1 MKNRYLQKLN
11 ELKDRIDFIEAR
23 LTWKEEFLSNRI
35 LRKAIY
41 KEFQECVEIVF
52 DLVSMIARDEGFFSE
67 DDCTNLE
74 RIKEKIGID
83 EKTTLNLKKAKG
95 LRNVLVHVYDGIIDS
110 LAFDSIKK
118 FLPAIKKFHA
128 GVSKWIKKKK

>member
-1 MKNRYLQKLN
+1 MRTRYLQKLN

-23 LTWKEEFLSNRI
+23 LTWKEEFLSNRV

-67 DDCTNLE
+67 DDYTNLE
-74 RIKEKIGID
+74 RIKEKIGLD
-83 EKTTLNLKKAKG
+83 EKTALSLKKAKG
-95 LRNVLVHVYDGIIDS
+95 LRNVLVHEYDGIIDE
-110 LAFDSIKK
+110 LAFDSMKN
-118 FLPAIKKFHA
+118 FLPAIKKFYE
-128 GVSKWIKKKK
+128 GVLEWIKRK

>member
-1 MKNRYLQKLN
+1 MRTRYLQKLN

-23 LTWKEEFLSNRI
+23 LTLKEEFLSNRV

-67 DDCTNLE
+67 DDYTNLE

-83 EKTTLNLKKAKG
+83 EKTTSSLKKAKG
-95 LRNVLVHVYDGIIDS
+95 LRNVLVHEYDGIIDE
-110 LAFDSIKK
+110 LAFDSMKN
-118 FLPAIKKFHA
+118 FLPAIKKFHE
-128 GVSKWIKKKK
+128 GVLEWIKKK

>member
-1 MKNRYLQKLN
+1 MRTRYLQKLN

-23 LTWKEEFLSNRI
+23 LTWKEEFLSNRV

-67 DDCTNLE
+67 DDYTNLE

-83 EKTTLNLKKAKG
+83 EKTALLLKKAKG
-95 LRNVLVHVYDGIIDS
+95 LRNVLVHEYDGIIDE
-110 LAFDSIKK
+110 LAFDSMKN
-118 FLPAIKKFHA
+118 FLPAIKKFHE
-128 GVSKWIKKKK
+128 GVLEWMKKK

>member
-1 MKNRYLQKLN
+1 MRARYLQKLN
-11 ELKDRIDFIEAR
+11 ELKDRTDFIEAR
-23 LTWKEEFLSNRI
+23 LTWKEEFLSNRV

-52 DLVSMIARDEGFFSE
+52 DLVSMIARDEGFFIE
-67 DDCTNLE
+67 DDYTNLE

-83 EKTTLNLKKAKG
+83 EKTALLLKKAKG
-95 LRNVLVHVYDGIIDS
+95 LRNVLVHEYDGIIDE

-118 FLPAIKKFHA
+118 FLPAIKKFHE
-128 GVSKWIKKKK
+128 GVLEWIKKK

>member
-1 MKNRYLQKLN
+1 MRTRYLQKLN

-23 LTWKEEFLSNRI
+23 LTWKEEFLSNRV

-67 DDCTNLE
+67 DDYTNLE
-74 RIKEKIGID
+74 RIKEKVGID
-83 EKTTLNLKKAKG
+83 EKTALLLKKAKG
-95 LRNVLVHVYDGIIDS
+95 LRNVLVHEYNGIIDE
-110 LAFDSIKK
+110 LAFDSIKS
-118 FLPAIKKFHA
+118 FLPAFKKFQE
-128 GVSKWIKKKK
+128 GVSKWIKKK

>member
-1 MKNRYLQKLN
+1 MRARYLQKLN

-23 LTWKEEFLSNRI
+23 LTWKEEFLSNRV

-67 DDCTNLE
+67 DDYTNLE

-83 EKTTLNLKKAKG
+83 EKTALLLKKAKG
-95 LRNVLVHVYDGIIDS
+95 LRNVLVHEYDGIIDE
-110 LAFDSIKK
+110 LAFDSMKN
-118 FLPAIKKFHA
+118 FLPAIKKFHE
-128 GVSKWIKKKK
+128 GVLEWIKKK

>member
-1 MKNRYLQKLN
+1 MRTRYLQRLN

-23 LTWKEEFLSNRI
+23 LTWKEEFLSNRV

-67 DDCTNLE
+67 DDYTNLE
-74 RIKEKIGID
+74 RIKEKIGLD
-83 EKTTLNLKKAKG
+83 EKTALLLKKAKG
-95 LRNVLVHVYDGIIDS
+95 LRNVLVHEYDGIIDE

-118 FLPAIKKFHA
+118 FLPAIKKFHE
-128 GVSKWIKKKK
+128 GVLEWIKKK

>member
-1 MKNRYLQKLN
+1 MRTRYLQKLN

-23 LTWKEEFLSNRI
+23 LTWKEEFLSNRV

-67 DDCTNLE
+67 DDYTNLE

-83 EKTTLNLKKAKG
+83 EKTALLLKKAKG
-95 LRNVLVHVYDGIIDS
+95 LRNVLVHEYNGIIDE
-110 LAFDSIKK
+110 LAFDSMKN
-118 FLPAIKKFHA
+118 FLPAIKKFHE
-128 GVSKWIKKKK
+128 GVSEWMKKK

>member
-1 MKNRYLQKLN
+1 MRTRYLQKLN

-23 LTWKEEFLSNRI
+23 LTWKEEFLSNRVI
-35 LRKAIY
+35 RKAIY

-67 DDCTNLE
+67 DDYTNLE

-83 EKTTLNLKKAKG
+83 EKTVLLLKKAKG
-95 LRNVLVHVYDGIIDS
+95 LRNVLVHEYDGIIDE
-110 LAFDSIKK
+110 LAFDSMKN
-118 FLPAIKKFHA
+118 FLPAIKKFHE
-128 GVSKWIKKKK
+128 GVLEWMKKK

>member
-1 MKNRYLQKLN
+1 MRARYLQKLN

-23 LTWKEEFLSNRI
+23 LTWKEEFLSNRV

-67 DDCTNLE
+67 DDYTNLE

-83 EKTTLNLKKAKG
+83 EKTALLLKKAKG
-95 LRNVLVHVYDGIIDS
+95 LRNVLVHEYDGIIDE
-110 LAFDSIKK
+110 LAFDSMKN
-118 FLPAIKKFHA
+118 FLPAIKKFHE
-128 GVSKWIKKKK
+128 GVLEWMKKK